1 MYEQILSAF
10 SQINQ
15 PLVVVEIRHDRA
27 IVTHPDAIFDLR
39 ALEGLGEIYIG
50 EGVIEI
56 HF

>member
-1 MYEQILSAF
+1 MYELILSAF

-15 PLVVVEIRHDRA
+15 PLVVVEFHHDRA
-27 IVTHPDAIFDLR
+27 IVTHPDAICDLR
-39 ALEGLGEIYIG
+39 TLQGLGEIYVG